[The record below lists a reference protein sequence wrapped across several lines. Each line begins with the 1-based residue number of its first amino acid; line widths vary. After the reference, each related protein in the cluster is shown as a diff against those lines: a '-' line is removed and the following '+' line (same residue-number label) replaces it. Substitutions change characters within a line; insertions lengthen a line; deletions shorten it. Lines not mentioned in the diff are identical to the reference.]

1 MGDLGFLLWF
11 VGLSAMVF
19 FSFVWLLDLNNRHR
33 QVQKWLS
40 RLFVDEEGQDLSKP
54 LENLVV
60 RLDESNERIEQLQ
73 NELNQ
78 LMPRSIQRV
87 GLVRFQALTDYGGD
101 QSFALVMANAD
112 GDGVVLSS
120 IFAREGTR
128 VYAKPLLGWKST
140 HPLTE
145 EELEAIE
152 VARRSHKPA

>member
-40 RLFVDEEGQDLSKP
+40 RLFVDGEGQDLSKP
-54 LENLVV
+54 LENLVL
-60 RLDESNERIEQLQ
+60 RLDESNERIERLQ

-101 QSFALVMANAD
+101 QSFALVLANVD

-128 VYAKPLLGWKST
+128 VYAKPLSAWTSSYSLSF
-140 HPLTE
+140 E
-145 EELEAIE
+145 EEEAISQ
-152 VARRSHKPA
+152 ARGQSEP